1 MSRLCVRDSKCA
13 PTDQNME
20 KLTKHP
26 KSNSWQLQ
34 NCVCLKI
41 TTVSKAFN
49 QSARSVLCH
58 GFQFCAAWRCNSGS
72 RIKVVQL
79 LISIPGLFVIIL
91 RLVHSRLS
99 IYDFGLAVYGACEK
113 AFKVRQRC
121 HFLGLAYNRLL
132 CLDGQG
138 KHQTR
143 LKHAVGQLFV
153 LL

>member
-1 MSRLCVRDSKCA
+1 MNTIVREMSPAGEIEL
-13 PTDQNME
+13 TDA
-20 KLTKHP
+20 
-26 KSNSWQLQ
+26 QL
-34 NCVCLKI
+34 
-41 TTVSKAFN
+41 
-49 QSARSVLCH
+49 
-58 GFQFCAAWRCNSGS
+58 G
-72 RIKVVQL
+72 
-79 LISIPGLFVIIL
+79 
-91 RLVHSRLS
+91 
-99 IYDFGLAVYGACEK
+99 AVYGACEK